1 MAKEKFTPE
10 EQLLKL
16 IEKGEAAPT
25 PGLKPK
31 KVSFLKKL
39 WLPFA
44 NNLAWSIR
52 KLKKGLKEPNLRV
65 LNSVFLFMCIGL
77 VIYSMADFIFKRPDI
92 NEFYQNTRQAIKKME
107 KTEIKPLVEQHPF
120 LHYFEMVRRRN
131 IFSPVIL
138 KKDKP
143 KPKAKGITL
152 SKLAK
157 DLKLVGIAWGKEPV
171 AMIEDTAAKKTYFL
185 KKGNS
190 INQFKI
196 DDVLKGKII
205 LSFKGETLEL
215 M

>member
-16 IEKGEAAPT
+16 IEKGEATPT

-31 KVSFLKKL
+31 KVGFLKKL

-44 NNLAWSIR
+44 NNLGWSIR
-52 KLKKGLKEPNLRV
+52 KLKKGLKEPNLKV
-65 LNSVFLFMCIGL
+65 LNRVFLFMCIGL
-77 VIYSMADFIFKRPDI
+77 VVYSMTDFIFKRPDI
-92 NEFYQNTRQAIKKME
+92 NEFYQKTRQAIKKIE

-143 KPKAKGITL
+143 KPEAKKITL
-152 SKLAK
+152 RKLVK
-157 DLKLVGIAWGKEPV
+157 DLRLVGIAWSEEPV
-171 AMIEDTAAKKTYFL
+171 AMIEDTATKKTYFL
-185 KKGNS
+185 KSGES
-190 INQFKI
+190 INDFKI
-196 DDVLKGKII
+196 DNILKDRVV
-205 LSFKGETLEL
+205 LSFEGETIEL